1 MATKEAIEKACK
13 RLGYQ
18 NLRSVQEEVVLNFLE
33 GRDIF
38 VSLPTGHGKSPSAC
52 ASSQNVVLAPA
63 DVWLCSN
70 RLSLTSGTPAEH
82 DLQ

>member
-18 NLRSVQEEVVLNFLE
+18 NLRSAQEEDRKTYQLLNL
-33 GRDIF
+33 
-38 VSLPTGHGKSPSAC
+38 SLAAASETPSAC

-70 RLSLTSGTPAEH
+70 RLFLTSGTPAEH
-82 DLQ
+82 NLQ